1 MFHICCGE
9 NIFVPEKT
17 ATKARLFFNFISS
30 PVNQQREEQEIPGEV
45 EKRREEASTVQKER
59 QKEES
64 GRVQETEIELE
75 FVRCKEGKAES
86 KEKELEKIKHGQA
99 EGAEGTDE

>member
-17 ATKARLFFNFISS
+17 ATKARLFFCCFVSS

-64 GRVQETEIELE
+64 ERVQETERE
-75 FVRCKEGKAES
+75 FVRCKEGMVES

-99 EGAEGTDE
+99 EGAEGADE